1 MNEVELR
8 EQIAKYLAPFSWDYD
23 PEWLKSH
30 PIIEQ
35 ERNKLRERADQI
47 LNLIKEAGYLPVEP
61 VQMEVLKDEE
71 IISILIEIMEDV
83 GEPTDVATSQ
93 AHMWDMPMTKALL
106 RATIALNEKFGKL
119 YRRRELT

>member
-1 MNEVELR
+1 MDDVELS
-8 EQIAKYLAPFSWDYD
+8 EKIAKYLAPFSWDYD

-47 LNLIKEAGYLPVEP
+47 LALIKEAGYLPVEP

-93 AHMWDMPMTKALL
+93 AHHMWDMPMTKALL
-106 RATIALNEKFGKL
+106 RATIAHNEAMGQL
-119 YRRRELT
+119 YRMKK